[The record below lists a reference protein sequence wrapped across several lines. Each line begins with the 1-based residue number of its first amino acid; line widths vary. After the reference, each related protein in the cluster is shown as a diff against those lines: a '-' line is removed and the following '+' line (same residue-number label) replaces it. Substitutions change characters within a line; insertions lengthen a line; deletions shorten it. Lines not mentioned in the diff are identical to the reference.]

1 MTAACGIRI
10 YTSKLRGGTMAF
22 RVVSSVLLA
31 IVLSLSLH
39 AQRAPGG
46 RTTSA
51 TTGTNPVT
59 PPTSLPDLTSA
70 TANVLISGKVVPDDG
85 SSLEQAATIELTCKG
100 RKRSL
105 GYTDSKGTFSFQL
118 SATQQPQSINGPAPI
133 DADTSG
139 FDSGSR
145 KLTSA
150 NWQDC
155 ELRADL
161 AGFTSPI
168 VELGPKINGDFRA
181 DIGNIIVHRIA
192 HIEGYTISAT
202 SAAAP
207 SNARK
212 AYEKGVALEKK
223 EKWDEA
229 QQKFQT
235 AVDAYPKFAEAWLEL
250 GRIQLRH
257 SDESGAQHSFEQAT
271 VADAKFAIPYQHLA
285 QLELKHNQ
293 WKELAQTTDHLL
305 VLNSSAF
312 PQYWFLSAVAN
323 YNLQNFDVAH
333 KNALRGL
340 AVDGAHR
347 VPELE
352 HVLAVVLI
360 QKRDYKAAGEH
371 LRNYLRLA
379 PKGPDT
385 DLAEKQLSE
394 LEKLE
399 AEAST
404 DEADEGEATD
414 P

>member
-1 MTAACGIRI
+1 MT
-10 YTSKLRGGTMAF
+10 F
-22 RVVSSVLLA
+22 RLASSVLLA
-31 IVLSLSLH
+31 FILPLSLH
-39 AQRAPGG
+39 AQRPTGSGG
-46 RTTSA
+46 RTTNNS
-51 TTGTNPVT
+51 GTNPGMPST
-59 PPTSLPDLTSA
+59 PLPDLTSP

-85 SSLEQAATIELTCKG
+85 SALEQAATIELTCKG
-100 RKRSL
+100 SKRSL
-105 GYTDSKGTFSFQL
+105 GYTDSKGAFSFQL
-118 SATQQPQSINGPAPI
+118 SSIQQPQSTNGPAPI

-161 AGFTSPI
+161 PGFTSPFG
-168 VELGPKINGDFRA
+168 ELGPKINGDFRA
-181 DIGNIIVHRIA
+181 DIGNLVVHRIA
-192 HIEGYTISAT
+192 RTEGYTISAT

-207 SNARK
+207 ANARK

-223 EKWDEA
+223 QKWDDA

-235 AVDAYPKFAEAWLEL
+235 AVDAYPKFAEAWVEL
-250 GRIQLRH
+250 GRMQLLQNN
-257 SDESGAQHSFEQAT
+257 EAGAQRSFEQAAL
-271 VADAKFAIPYQHLA
+271 ADAKFPLPYQHLA
-285 QLELKHNQ
+285 QIELKHNQ
-293 WKELAQTTDHLL
+293 WKELAQTTDRLL
-305 VLNSSAF
+305 SLNSSAY

-352 HVLAVVLI
+352 HVLAVILI
-360 QKRDYKAAGEH
+360 QQRDYKDAGEH
-371 LRNYLRLA
+371 LRNYLRMA

-385 DLAEKQLSE
+385 DLAEKQLNE

-399 AEAST
+399 AEAS
-404 DEADEGEATD
+404 DDPDEGEATD

>member
-1 MTAACGIRI
+1 
-10 YTSKLRGGTMAF
+10 MAF
-22 RVVSSVLLA
+22 RVASSVLLA
-31 IVLSLSLH
+31 LVFSLNLY
-39 AQRAPGG
+39 AQRNTGSRTPPG
-46 RTTSA
+46 

-59 PPTSLPDLTSA
+59 PPTSLPDVTSP
-70 TANVLISGKVVPDDG
+70 TTNVLISGKVVPDDG
-85 SSLEQAATIELTCKG
+85 SALEQAATIELTCKG
-100 RKRSL
+100 RKRNL
-105 GYTDSKGTFSFQL
+105 GYTDSKGAFSFQL
-118 SATQQPQSINGPAPI
+118 SAIQQPQSMNGPAPI

-145 KLTSA
+145 KITSA

-155 ELRADL
+155 ELHADL
-161 AGFTSPI
+161 AGFTSPV

-181 DIGNIIVHRIA
+181 DIGNIVIHRIA
-192 HIEGYTISAT
+192 HTEGYTISVT

-223 EKWDEA
+223 EKWGEA
-229 QQKFQT
+229 QEKFQT

-250 GRIQLRH
+250 GRMQLRQD
-257 SDESGAQHSFEQAT
+257 DEAGAQRSFERAT
-271 VADAKFAIPYQHLA
+271 LADAKFTVPYQHLA

-293 WKELAQTTDHLL
+293 WKELAQTTDRLL
-305 VLNSSAF
+305 SLNSSAY
-312 PQYWFLSAVAN
+312 PQYWFLNAVAN

-360 QKRDYKAAGEH
+360 QRRDYKAAGEH
-371 LRNYLRLA
+371 LRNYLRMA

-385 DLAEKQLSE
+385 DLAEKQLTE

-399 AEAST
+399 AEASP
-404 DEADEGEATD
+404 DDPDEGEATD